1 MSVKL
6 KPLTTLP
13 FLLSLMLLLLND
25 FYFKAAFHN
34 AFTGKLSDFCGL
46 FIFPIFWAV
55 LFPGKKN
62 FIYFFT
68 AVFFIYW
75 KSSYST
81 PFIELFSRYVFPVQR
96 TIDLTDLFALIV
108 LPLSWYFQSIPQ
120 KRTFF
125 NPYLAGLLTFFSF
138 CATSQQRHHLH
149 FEQPQYVLFQATTPL
164 TDSNLVNRGFK
175 VYNFPNLLA
184 VQVEESLLVGEEVKY
199 DDYHKN
205 QILKG
210 LDQEVLYELSDQY
223 KVLPSTQINQLTIK
237 TNDYQD
243 YLIFRGS
250 RLHGKFL
257 RKNQDQILIE
267 GKFKNG
273 IEDSVW
279 IFNHPNEN
287 TSTKKTFDKGETI
300 RIEEF
305 TASKLS
311 SSKSVSTREETSM
324 FKGFQLAFLFAIF
337 VAIILL
343 LRKNHRKSLPDP
355 QDMKIGYKILLCIA
369 LPFFSWFLQF
379 VIWSIIPD
387 HYSASFVQIFILIS
401 MYFIGTPV
409 FLVLL
414 FWLKPRKQTDILWY
428 CLLLSLLFVFW
439 QETIV
444 LGQLLEK

>member
-6 KPLTTLP
+6 KPLTTFP

-25 FYFKAAFHN
+25 LYLKAAFHN

-46 FIFPIFWAV
+46 FIFPIFWTV
-55 LFPGKKN
+55 LFPRRKP

-75 KSSYST
+75 KSSYSA
-81 PFIELFSRYVFPVQR
+81 PFIERFSTYVFPVQR
-96 TIDLTDLFALIV
+96 TVDLTDLFALIV

-120 KRTFF
+120 KRPII

-138 CATSQQRHHLH
+138 CATSQQKYYLR

-164 TDSNLVNRGFK
+164 SDSNLVDRGFK

-184 VQVEESLLVGEEVKY
+184 VQVEESLSVGEKVKY
-199 DDYHKN
+199 DDYNKN
-205 QILKG
+205 QLLKE
-210 LDQEVLYELSDQY
+210 LDQQVLNELSNQY
-223 KVLPSTQINQLTIK
+223 KVLPSSQINLLTVK

-279 IFNHPNEN
+279 TFNDPVAN
-287 TSTKKTFDKGETI
+287 TTIKKTFQKGETTL
-300 RIEEF
+300 IEEF
-305 TASKLS
+305 SASKLT
-311 SSKSVSTREETSM
+311 SSKSVSTREDTSM

-369 LPFFSWFLQF
+369 LPFFCWILQF

-387 HYSASFVQIFILIS
+387 HYSGSFAQIFTLIS

-409 FLVLL
+409 FFALL
-414 FWLKPRKQTDILWY
+414 FWLKPRKQSDIILY
-428 CLLLSLLFVFW
+428 CVLLSLLFVIW